1 MPSGKLG
8 LHHEFTPTE
17 LEKGV
22 VPRTTQEYDQAC
34 HRFMFPVDD
43 EHVAAC
49 KLCNWESVH
58 DFLFWLCFGKPY
70 LT

>member
-43 EHVAAC
+43 EHVAA
-49 KLCNWESVH
+49 
-58 DFLFWLCFGKPY
+58 
-70 LT
+70 